1 MEGSLLVI
9 LDFGGD
15 GIFYD
20 LFCTVSVENVFLLH
34 RFNTLWSSGKIVSTT
49 FESVFEQII
58 FANPFFSGLDQNLML
73 KKMSLFEDVFG
84 GIDVSNPDET
94 IDDEDQPDE
103 AIKKRTAR
111 FKRNRSP
118 EAGARNVAQC
128 EYKRRP
134 LFSTQHGLRQIKRK
148 NAEPLEI
155 VVPYARTRRER
166 FYFWPPYS
174 LVSQRNTSNGEL
186 KNDSI
191 QKKFL

>member
-1 MEGSLLVI
+1 
-9 LDFGGD
+9 
-15 GIFYD
+15 
-20 LFCTVSVENVFLLH
+20 
-34 RFNTLWSSGKIVSTT
+34 
-49 FESVFEQII
+49 
-58 FANPFFSGLDQNLML
+58 
-73 KKMSLFEDVFG
+73 MSLFEDVFG